1 MEKAIFNYHNDDD
14 DVVLVRPLSLWH
26 RKQKAAEKGSP
37 CCWLCPFGNL
47 FKSNPTE
54 PNAKFLFVSLFIFS
68 IQLPSNIPTTTW
80 SVRTWSGTHS
90 HNSQRPKKTISFT
103 FMSLYHFF
111 FILMNGLRTDPPI
124 DMALGF
130 HPLRPA
136 NPSLALSFSFLMC
149 RAATDY
155 VSWKAKNHK

>member
-54 PNAKFLFVSLFIFS
+54 PTAKILFVSLFIFS
-68 IQLPSNIPTTTW
+68 TQLPSNIPTTTW

-103 FMSLYHFF
+103 FMSFIPLFLYFNEW
-111 FILMNGLRTDPPI
+111 IKNRPTDWYGPW
-124 DMALGF
+124 F
-130 HPLRPA
+130 
-136 NPSLALSFSFLMC
+136 PSIKAGQPKSCIIFQFSN
-149 RAATDY
+149 
-155 VSWKAKNHK
+155 V